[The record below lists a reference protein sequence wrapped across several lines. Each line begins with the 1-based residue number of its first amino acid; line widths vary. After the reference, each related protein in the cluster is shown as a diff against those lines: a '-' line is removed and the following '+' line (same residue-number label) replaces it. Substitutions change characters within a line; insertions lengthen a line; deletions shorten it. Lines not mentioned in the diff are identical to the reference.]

1 MGGVSLIIGDSAC
14 PECRKNGADSTG
26 NHLIHFSDGNKAC
39 NRCGYKE
46 IITKRGSQEPSE
58 GTLNMNIAEVLALPY
73 KPLTDRLIKAEI
85 AEKYGVKTE
94 IDTTNGE
101 TSKHFYPYYQG
112 SNLIGYK
119 VRGVADKSFWKV
131 GEIKDADLFGMH
143 LVGTGGKMLVI
154 TEGECDCMAV
164 SQMLKEQGKNYRV
177 VSLPNGANANALKR
191 HLEFL
196 DKFET
201 IILAFDQDAA
211 GEKAANIAVEL
222 FTPGKVRT
230 MKFDEKDP
238 NEMLRAGKGKEFLQA
253 LYNAN
258 IARPDGI
265 ITGADTWKAMLD
277 RPKVD
282 SLPFPEDWSKLN
294 QKTYGL
300 RMGEL
305 DTFTS
310 GSGMGKTQMLRE
322 LEYHILQTTGSSM
335 GIIALEEPLV
345 DSVEAL
351 MALHLNKRIQLP
363 DVAKDVSDEE
373 KYGAWL
379 ATSGTN
385 RIHYY
390 DHFGSV
396 DDESLISKIRYL
408 ARGLDCKYIFLDHL
422 SIVVSEF
429 ADQGGERERI
439 DTIMTKLKKLTQE
452 LGIWL
457 GLVVHL
463 RKVGAGKSFEEGA
476 VPSLDDL
483 RGSGSI
489 KQLSNGV
496 YALSRDQQCHN
507 EQERNTSQVH
517 VLKCRFTGRTG
528 EADRLYFEDDTGRM
542 VAVADD
548 DSSDAGEEDSF

>member
-1 MGGVSLIIGDSAC
+1 MSTIVGDEAC
-14 PECRKNGADSTG
+14 PKCRENGRDKTG
-26 NHLIHFSDGNKAC
+26 NHLIIFSDGNKAC

-46 IITKRGSQEPSE
+46 LKHTLRGSEKPSKD
-58 GTLNMNIAEVLALPY
+58 TLDMKLKDVLDLPF
-73 KPLTDRLIKAEI
+73 KPLTDRLIKEAV

-94 IDTTNGE
+94 ITETNGE
-101 TSKHFYPYYQG
+101 TTKHFYPYYQG
-112 SNLIGYK
+112 ATLIGYK
-119 VRGVADKSFWKV
+119 VRDVATKDFWKV
-131 GEIKDADLFGMH
+131 GEIKGADLFGLH

-154 TEGECDCMAV
+154 TEGECDCMAA
-164 SQMLKEQGKNYRV
+164 SQMFKEQGKNYRV
-177 VSLPNGANANALKR
+177 VSLPNGATAKSLKK

-201 IILAFDQDAA
+201 IILAFDQDEM
-211 GEKAANIAVEL
+211 GEKAANDAVEL

-230 MKFDEKDP
+230 MRFDEKDP
-238 NEMLRAGKGKEFLQA
+238 NDMLRAKKSGEFLKA

-258 IARPDGI
+258 VARPDGI
-265 ITGADTWKAMLD
+265 ITGADTWKAMQD

-282 SLPFPEDWSKLN
+282 SFAFPEDWPIMN
-294 QKTYGL
+294 QKTYGIRL
-300 RMGEL
+300 GEL
-305 DTFTS
+305 DTWTS
-310 GSGMGKTQMLRE
+310 GSGMGKTQILRE
-322 LEYHILQTTGSSM
+322 LEYHILMKTENNLGV
-335 GIIALEEPLV
+335 IALEEPLV

-363 DVAKDVSDEE
+363 DVAKGVTDEE
-373 KYGAWL
+373 RYEAWL

-385 RIHYY
+385 RVHYY

-439 DTIMTKLKKLTQE
+439 DTIMTKLKNLTQE
-452 LGIWL
+452 LGIWI

-463 RKVGAGKSFEEGA
+463 RKVGQGKSFEEGA

-489 KQLSNGV
+489 KQLSNSV
-496 YALSRDQQCHN
+496 YALSRDQQCTN
-507 EQERNTSQVH
+507 EREKNTSQVH
-517 VLKCRFTGRTG
+517 VLKCRFSGRTG
-528 EADRLYFEDDTGRM
+528 LADRLYFEDDTGRM
-542 VAVADD
+542 VPAEEDFD
-548 DSSDAGEEDSF
+548 DSSDSNGKDSF